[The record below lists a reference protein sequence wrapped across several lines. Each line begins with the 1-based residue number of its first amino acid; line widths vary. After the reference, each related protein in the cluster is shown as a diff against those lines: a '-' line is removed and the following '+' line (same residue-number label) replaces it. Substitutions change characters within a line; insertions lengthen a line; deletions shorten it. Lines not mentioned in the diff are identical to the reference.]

1 MASGIPDYYKVLG
14 VSQSATQAEI
24 KKAWH
29 RLARQYHPDAQR
41 GKSDAERKAAEDRM
55 KEVNEAY
62 SVIGDEEKRRKYD
75 EYLKNPNPFASAA
88 QGGGNAGSGNGQYW
102 QWTSDGT
109 TGGNVDWDEIL
120 RQVFGIGGNAS
131 AASGNGKHGGP
142 FGGFGFDSD
151 MGIPFGNTAYGSTQG
166 ARRQDEQ
173 LRVSVPLGAAIRHD
187 KVQIRLPSGKSV
199 SVRIPQDVHDG
210 TVMRLRG
217 LGSDGGDLLLH
228 IAIDVPNGYSLDG
241 DDVIGSMDV
250 RFDTAMLGGNMRVA
264 LPSGKI
270 VNLSIPKGTTAGK
283 VFTFR
288 GEGLGK
294 SGRCMLKTQITV
306 PGRLSAK
313 AEETLMELSREL

>member
-88 QGGGNAGSGNGQYW
+88 QGSANGGNGQYW

-109 TGGNVDWDEIL
+109 TGGSVDWDEIL

-131 AASGNGKHGGP
+131 AAGGNGKHGGP
-142 FGGFGFDSD
+142 FGGFGFDGG
-151 MGIPFGNTAYGSTQG
+151 MGVPFDGTAYGGTQG

-173 LRVSVPLGAAIRHD
+173 FRVSVPLGTAIRHD
-187 KVQIRLPSGKSV
+187 KVQIGLPSGKSV

-217 LGSDGGDLLLH
+217 LGSDGSDLLLH
-228 IAIDVPNGYSLDG
+228 IAIDVPSGYSLDG
-241 DDVIGSMDV
+241 DDVTGSMDV
-250 RFDTAMLGGNMRVA
+250 RFDTAMLGGKTQVT
-264 LPSGKI
+264 LPSGKR
-270 VNLSIPKGTTAGK
+270 VELSIPKGTTAGRA
-283 VFTFR
+283 FTFR

-294 SGRCMLKTQITV
+294 SGRCVLKTRITV
-306 PGRLSAK
+306 PRRLSTK
-313 AEETLMELSREL
+313 AEETLRELSQEL

>member
-14 VSQSATQAEI
+14 VSQSATQADI

-41 GKSDAERKAAEDRM
+41 GKSDAERKAAENRM

-75 EYLKNPNPFASAA
+75 EYLKNPNPFASTA
-88 QGGGNAGSGNGQYW
+88 QGGTNGGNGQYW

-109 TGGNVDWDEIL
+109 TGGSVDWDEIL

-131 AASGNGKHGGP
+131 AAGGSGKHGGP
-142 FGGFGFDSD
+142 FGGFGFDGG
-151 MGIPFGNTAYGSTQG
+151 MGSPFGSAAYGSTQG
-166 ARRQDEQ
+166 THRQDEQ
-173 LRVSVPLGAAIRHD
+173 LRVSVPLGTAIRHD
-187 KVQIRLPSGKSV
+187 KVQIGLPSGKSV

-217 LGSDGGDLLLH
+217 LGSDGSDLLLH
-228 IAIDVPNGYSLDG
+228 IAIDVPSGYSLDG
-241 DDVIGSMDV
+241 DDVTGSMDV
-250 RFDTAMLGGNMRVA
+250 RFDTAMLGGKTQVT
-264 LPSGKI
+264 LPSGKR
-270 VNLSIPKGTTAGK
+270 VELSIPKGTTAGRA
-283 VFTFR
+283 FTFR

-294 SGRCMLKTQITV
+294 SGRCVLKTQITV

-313 AEETLMELSREL
+313 AEETLRELSREL

>member
-55 KEVNEAY
+55 KKVNEAY

-88 QGGGNAGSGNGQYW
+88 QGANGGNGQYW

-109 TGGNVDWDEIL
+109 TGGSVDWDEIL

-131 AASGNGKHGGP
+131 AAGDNGKHGGP
-142 FGGFGFDSD
+142 FGDFGFDGS
-151 MGIPFGNTAYGSTQG
+151 MGSPFGSTAYGGTQG
-166 ARRQDEQ
+166 TRRQDEQ
-173 LRVSVPLGAAIRHD
+173 FRVSVPLGAAIRHD
-187 KVQIRLPSGKSV
+187 KIQIGLPSGKSV

-217 LGSDGGDLLLH
+217 LGSDGSDLLLH
-228 IAIDVPNGYSLDG
+228 IAIDVPSGYSLDG
-241 DDVIGSMDV
+241 DDVTGSMDV
-250 RFDTAMLGGNMRVA
+250 RFDTAMLGGKTKVT
-264 LPSGKI
+264 LPSGKR
-270 VNLSIPKGTTAGK
+270 VELSIPKGTTAGRA
-283 VFTFR
+283 FTFR

-294 SGRCMLKTQITV
+294 SGRCVLKTRITV

-313 AEETLMELSREL
+313 AEETLRELSQEL

>member
-75 EYLKNPNPFASAA
+75 EYLNNPNPFASAA
-88 QGGGNAGSGNGQYW
+88 QGGGGTGNGGNGQYW

-109 TGGNVDWDEIL
+109 TGGSVDWDEIL
-120 RQVFGIGGNAS
+120 RQVFGIGNAS
-131 AASGNGKHGGP
+131 AAGGNGKHGGP
-142 FGGFGFDSD
+142 FGGFGFDGS
-151 MGIPFGNTAYGSTQG
+151 MGSPFSGAAYGGTQG

-173 LRVSVPLGAAIRHD
+173 FRVSVPLGAAIRHD
-187 KVQIRLPSGKSV
+187 KIQIGLPSGKSV

-217 LGSDGGDLLLH
+217 LGSDGSDLLLH
-228 IAIDVPNGYSLDG
+228 IEISVPNGYSLDG
-241 DDVIGSMDV
+241 DDVTGEIGI
-250 RFDTAMLGGNMRVA
+250 RFDIAMLGGKEQIT
-264 LPSGKI
+264 LPSGKRI
-270 VNLSIPKGTTAGK
+270 ELTIPKGTTAGK
-283 VFTFR
+283 AFTFR

-294 SGRCMLKTQITV
+294 SGRCVLKAQITV

-313 AEETLMELSREL
+313 AEETLRELLREL

>member
-1 MASGIPDYYKVLG
+1 MASGIPDYYKALG

-55 KEVNEAY
+55 KEINEAY

-88 QGGGNAGSGNGQYW
+88 QGSANGSNGQYW

-109 TGGNVDWDEIL
+109 AGGSVDWDEIL

-142 FGGFGFDSD
+142 FGGFGFDGN
-151 MGIPFGNTAYGSTQG
+151 MGSPFGSAAYGSTQG
-166 ARRQDEQ
+166 THRQDEQ
-173 LRVSVPLGAAIRHD
+173 FRVSVPLGAAIRHD
-187 KVQIRLPSGKSV
+187 KIQIGLPSGKSV

-217 LGSDGGDLLLH
+217 LGSDGSDLLLH
-228 IAIDVPNGYSLDG
+228 IAIDVPSGYSLDG
-241 DDVIGSMDV
+241 DDVTGSVSV
-250 RFDTAMLGGNMRVA
+250 RFDTAMLGGKTQVT
-264 LPSGKI
+264 LPSGKR
-270 VNLSIPKGTTAGK
+270 VELSIPKGTTAGRA
-283 VFTFR
+283 FTFR

-294 SGRCMLKTQITV
+294 SGRCVLKTQITV

-313 AEETLMELSREL
+313 AEETLRELSREL

>member
-75 EYLKNPNPFASAA
+75 EYLKNPNPFASTA
-88 QGGGNAGSGNGQYW
+88 QGNANGSNGQYW

-109 TGGNVDWDEIL
+109 TGESVDWDEIL

-131 AASGNGKHGGP
+131 AASGSGKHGGP
-142 FGGFGFDSD
+142 FGGFGFDGS
-151 MGIPFGNTAYGSTQG
+151 MGSPFGSAAYGNTQG
-166 ARRQDEQ
+166 TRRQDEQ
-173 LRVSVPLGAAIRHD
+173 FRVSVPLGAAIRHG
-187 KVQIRLPSGKSV
+187 KIQIGLPSGKSV

-217 LGSDGGDLLLH
+217 LGSDGSDLLLH
-228 IAIDVPNGYSLDG
+228 IAIDVPSGYSLDG
-241 DDVIGSMDV
+241 DDVTGSVSV
-250 RFDTAMLGGNMRVA
+250 RFDTAMLGGKTQVT
-264 LPSGKI
+264 LPSGKR
-270 VNLSIPKGTTAGK
+270 VELSIPKGTTAGRA
-283 VFTFR
+283 FTFR

-294 SGRCMLKTQITV
+294 SGRCVLKTQITV

-313 AEETLMELSREL
+313 AEETLRELSREL